1 MPLTLVV
8 LFKKQKFETR
18 KWQKMNRKPT
28 KKMENRSIKA
38 FFIFCA
44 ALLLLIGNLF
54 WIQIV
59 KGEEYRLKAERN
71 QLSDTVVAAN
81 RGTIYDSN
89 MKVLAQSASAWLVYI
104 NPSKIKTDEQKTLL
118 VDGFVSIF
126 GLDAE
131 TVTKKVNRQQ
141 SGYEKIIGQIDN
153 EQKAKLQE
161 YISQHKD
168 KKLGTII
175 GIDPDTKR
183 YYPLGSFASTIIGF
197 TGSEDTGRAGLELK
211 YNSILTGSPG
221 RIITAQNALAGD
233 MPNDYETTYD
243 AEQGNSLVLTIDEVI
258 QYYLEQQLA
267 QAVEETQAKYAY
279 GIIMDVKTGAI
290 LGMSTMPDYDLN
302 TPYKVYSPT
311 ISEAIAAIE
320 DDKERQQAETNALY
334 SQWRNRTISDS
345 YEPGSVFKL
354 FVAAA
359 ALEEGVMTTETTYNC
374 TSSIKVANYYQHC
387 FNHNVHGTQTV
398 AQALPNSCNTFFI
411 TMGQRMGKET
421 FSKYFEAFGFTE
433 ATGIDLPSEAV
444 PVAGKTYYPVD
455 KMGIAELS
463 SASFGQTFQATPIQM
478 ITAVASLGNGGKLMT
493 PYVVKKVLDEN
504 GNIISETQPTV
515 KRQVISQKTAEIMTG
530 LMEEVVEWGTAKNA
544 YVSGYHIAG
553 KTGTSEKLST
563 DNQVIASFA
572 GFAPADDPQIAVLIA
587 VDEPQLYRTGGSGA
601 APIAGRI
608 FENILAYLNVDPQY
622 TDEELT
628 KATVTAPNLIGSSVD
643 NVRSKA
649 STFTVKVIGNG
660 KTVVSQ
666 MPSSNQSMPKGGVIV
681 VYTEENAERKTG
693 TVPNLTGLTVSE
705 ANRVAVNAGFNI
717 KVAGTTQGA
726 NQVISYKQSI
736 QSGNTAQLGTVIT
749 VYFRSSENVT
759 D

>member
-1 MPLTLVV
+1 M
-8 LFKKQKFETR
+8 K
-18 KWQKMNRKPT
+18 RKPT
-28 KKMENRSIKA
+28 KKMENRSFKA
-38 FFIFCA
+38 FIIFCLV
-44 ALLLLIGNLF
+44 LLVLIGNLF
-54 WIQIV
+54 WIQVI

-71 QLSDTVVAAN
+71 QLSDTIVAAN
-81 RGTIYDSN
+81 RGTIYDAN
-89 MKVLAQSASAWLVYI
+89 MKVIAQSASAWLVYI
-104 NPSKIKTDEQKTLL
+104 NPSKIKTDQQKELL

-126 GLDAE
+126 DLDEE
-131 TVTKKVNRQQ
+131 TVRKKVNRNE
-141 SGYEKIIGQIDN
+141 SGYEKIIGKIDN
-153 EQKAKLQE
+153 AKKAQLQE

-168 KKLGTII
+168 QKIGTII

-183 YYPLGSFASTIIGF
+183 YYPLGSFASTVIGF
-197 TGSEDTGRAGLELK
+197 TGSEDTGRAGIELK
-211 YNSILTGSPG
+211 YNSDLTGSAG

-243 AEQGNSLVLTIDEVI
+243 AQQGYSLQLTIDEVV
-258 QYYLEQQLA
+258 QYYLEQQLE

-302 TPYKVYSPT
+302 SPYTIYSPK
-311 ISEAIAAIE
+311 IAEAIAAME
-320 DDKERQQAETNALY
+320 DATQRAQEETNALY

-359 ALEEGVMTTETTYNC
+359 ALEEGVMTTETTYDC

-433 ATGIDLPSEAV
+433 TTGIDLPSEAV
-444 PVAGKTYYPVD
+444 PVAGKTYYSVD

-493 PYVVKKVLDEN
+493 PYVVDKMLDAD
-504 GNIISETQPTV
+504 GNIVRETQPVV
-515 KRQVISQKTAEIMTG
+515 KRQVISEKTAQTMTQ
-530 LMEEVVEWGTAKNA
+530 LMEQVVIWGTAKNS
-544 YVSGYHIAG
+544 YVAGYHIAG
-553 KTGTSEKLST
+553 KTGTSEKLNT

-572 GFAPADDPQIAVLIA
+572 GFAPADDPQIAILIA
-587 VDEPQLYRTGGSGA
+587 VDEPQIYRTGGAGA
-601 APIAGRI
+601 APVAGRI
-608 FENILAYLNVDPQY
+608 FENVLAYYNIDPQY
-622 TDEELT
+622 SDEELA
-628 KATVTAPNLIGSSVD
+628 KSTVTAPNLVGKGTDKVKSE
-643 NVRSKA
+643 A
-649 STFTVKVIGNG
+649 SDFTVKIIGNG
-660 KTVVSQ
+660 DTVISQ
-666 MPSSNQSMPKGGVIV
+666 MPSSNQSMPKGGIIV
-681 VYTEENAERKTG
+681 VYTEENAERQTA
-693 TVPNLTGLTVSE
+693 TVPNLSGLTITE
-705 ANRVAVNAGFNI
+705 ANKTAINAGFNI
-717 KVAGTTQGA
+717 KIAGTTQGSG
-726 NQVISYKQSI
+726 QVLSYKQSV
-736 QSGNTAQLGTVIT
+736 TAGTSAETGMVIT